1 MFHFKRS
8 VLLLRLSS
16 LFRFIAATGFA
27 VLFLCLSASG
37 SQRAADDAKPGV
49 STKRA
54 EASSKEDFSEGLFWS
69 IAKDGE
75 IVGYIFGTFHSN
87 DPRVLA
93 LLTERIRKKLE
104 SSYSFSMEAFP
115 GSRYFNP
122 HYGFRN
128 VADDMTLPK
137 GETLLALVGKDDYT
151 RLEKILV
158 DIGGKPER
166 IMRLRPWAAMNELG
180 KLGRKDKGSQNKEGQ
195 GPIMDHLLYEQA
207 IDKVVD
213 LYQLE
218 TLEELMAAYYDFPL
232 DAQIALLRDRLRF
245 YKHLPKVADSMLDA
259 YLHEDLHRM
268 MDLSR
273 AFISPSSIEK
283 GYEEVY
289 LKHVLHIRNVV
300 MAHYMLLPL
309 RRKNAFIAVGALHL
323 YGQHGL
329 LSLLRD
335 NYGFSVRRLML
346 HEPSKRPS

>member
-1 MFHFKRS
+1 MFHCRRQ
-8 VLLLRLSS
+8 VLPLCLLSLLR
-16 LFRFIAATGFA
+16 FAATTGF
-27 VLFLCLSASG
+27 VFLFLCLSASA
-37 SQRAADDAKPGV
+37 SQRATDDVEPGV

-54 EASSKEDFSEGLFWS
+54 ETSAKEDFSEGLFWS

-87 DPRVLA
+87 DQRVLA
-93 LLTERIRKKLE
+93 LLTERIQKKLE

-128 VADDMTLPK
+128 VADDMILPK
-137 GETLLALVGKDDYT
+137 GETLLALIGKDDYAQI
-151 RLEKILV
+151 EKILV
-158 DIGGKPER
+158 GMGGKPER
-166 IMRLRPWAAMNELG
+166 VMRLRPWAAMNELG
-180 KLGRKDKGSQNKEGQ
+180 KLGHKDKGGKNKEGQ

-218 TLEELMAAYYDFPL
+218 TLEELMAAYYDFPM

-245 YKHLPKVADSMLDA
+245 YKRLPRVADSMLDA

-268 MDLSR
+268 MDLSK
-273 AFISPSSIEK
+273 AFISPSSIER
-283 GYEEVY
+283 GYGEVY
-289 LKHVLHIRNVV
+289 LKHVLHIRNIV
-300 MAHYMLLPL
+300 MAHYILLPL

-323 YGQHGL
+323 YGRHGL
-329 LSLLRD
+329 LSILRD
-335 NYGFSVRRLML
+335 NYGFSVQRLML
-346 HEPSKRPS
+346 HELPKRPS